1 MPSWRE
7 VFGNVAKGSCVMHAL
22 LIKTPADTSRGGG
35 AIEQTSRLPAQPGFR
50 PGTEACASAAVSI
63 ASAAAKNVVEFARA
77 TMTSMPG
84 GYDER
89 WLQELLFAH
98 PELIPLD
105 RIDPGAGDVVPLC
118 RELTLAREGGVVYLD
133 LLCVTRSGRLMLI
146 ECKLWR
152 NPQAR
157 REVVAQILEYAA
169 LLRGWSYG
177 DLTARLKQQ
186 RGWRGA
192 NPIYEQARQIWPELD
207 EGAFV
212 DAVSRSLD
220 AADFHLVIAGDGI
233 RSDVQ
238 ALASHVNASGAG
250 TSRLALVEIQVWRSG
265 DGDTIVVPNVP
276 LKTEVIEQRVIV
288 AADGQHLKVK
298 EVHVDSPAG
307 VRDRSDTA
315 DADAI
320 VDPDR
325 AAQRE
330 SNKVF
335 WDRFIAGSS
344 FDHPD
349 QGPPRHGGNNWV
361 KIDLDGP
368 VSWLTAYRS
377 NDKMGF
383 FLSLTDEE
391 GRALADTFAEQL
403 DGLREESGLDLSLNT
418 RTLEPFKAEFAVV
431 RNRTGLSDE
440 EQLTWL
446 WETANRMVTLL
457 RPLLSSWQ
465 SEHSA
470 ESAN

>member
-1 MPSWRE
+1 
-7 VFGNVAKGSCVMHAL
+7 MHVL
-22 LIKTPADTSRGGG
+22 LIKTPAVASSGEPAAGQG
-35 AIEQTSRLPAQPGFR
+35 ILAVPAQWNSRSGDVGPENTGEDGSVR
-50 PGTEACASAAVSI
+50 NLAARS
-63 ASAAAKNVVEFARA
+63 VVEFARA
-77 TMTSMPG
+77 TMVSMPG

-89 WLQELLFAH
+89 WLQEILFAH
-98 PELIPLD
+98 PELIPMD
-105 RIDPGAGDVVPLC
+105 RIDAGAGGLLPLC

-133 LLCVTRSGRLMLI
+133 LLCLTRSGRLLLV

-186 RGWRGA
+186 RGWKGK
-192 NPIYEQARQIWPELD
+192 NPIFEQALQIWPDLE
-207 EGAFV
+207 EAAFV
-212 DAVSRSLD
+212 DRVSRSLE

-238 ALASHVNASGAG
+238 ALASHVNASGVG

-265 DGDTIVVPNVP
+265 NGDTIVVPNVS

-288 AADGQHLKVK
+288 ATDGQHLKVK
-298 EVHVDSPAG
+298 EVHVDSSAG
-307 VRDRSDTA
+307 VRDRSDAA
-315 DADAI
+315 DTDAI

-330 SNKVF
+330 SNKIF
-335 WDRFIAGSS
+335 WDRFIAGGS

-377 NDKMGF
+377 TDKMGF
-383 FLSLTDEE
+383 FLSLTGDE
-391 GRALADTFAEQL
+391 GRALADIFAEQL
-403 DGLREESGLDLSLNT
+403 YGLREESGLDLSFSA
-418 RTLEPFKAEFAVV
+418 RTLEPFKAELAIA
-431 RNRTGLSDE
+431 RNSAGLSDE
-440 EQLTWL
+440 EQLAWL

-465 SEHSA
+465 SGHSTG
-470 ESAN
+470 SAN

>member
-1 MPSWRE
+1 
-7 VFGNVAKGSCVMHAL
+7 
-22 LIKTPADTSRGGG
+22 
-35 AIEQTSRLPAQPGFR
+35 
-50 PGTEACASAAVSI
+50 
-63 ASAAAKNVVEFARA
+63 
-77 TMTSMPG
+77 
-84 GYDER
+84 
-89 WLQELLFAH
+89 
-98 PELIPLD
+98 
-105 RIDPGAGDVVPLC
+105 
-118 RELTLAREGGVVYLD
+118 
-133 LLCVTRSGRLMLI
+133 
-146 ECKLWR
+146 
-152 NPQAR
+152 
-157 REVVAQILEYAA
+157 VAQILEYAA

-186 RGWRGA
+186 RGWKGE
-192 NPIYEQARQIWPELD
+192 NPIFEQALRIWPDLD
-207 EGAFV
+207 EAAFV
-212 DAVSRSLD
+212 DRVSRSLE

-238 ALASHVNASGAG
+238 TLASHVNASGVG

-265 DGDTIVVPNVP
+265 EGDTIVVPNVP

-298 EVHVDSPAG
+298 EVHVHSPAG

-315 DADAI
+315 DTDAI

-330 SNKVF
+330 GNKAF
-335 WDRFIAGSS
+335 WDRFIQGSS

-377 NDKMGF
+377 IDKIGF
-383 FLSLTDEE
+383 FLSLHGEE
-391 GRALADTFAEQL
+391 GRRLADMFAEQL
-403 DGLREESGLDLSLNT
+403 DALREESGLDLSLNT
-418 RTLEPFKAEFAVV
+418 RTLEPFKAELAVV
-431 RNRTGLSDE
+431 RNRSGLSDE
-440 EQLTWL
+440 EQLAWL

-465 SEHSA
+465 SEQSA
-470 ESAN
+470 DSAN

>member
-1 MPSWRE
+1 MQ
-7 VFGNVAKGSCVMHAL
+7 AL
-22 LIKTPADTSRGGG
+22 LIKTPAAADRSAAGQSIL
-35 AIEQTSRLPAQPGFR
+35 AVPAQSNSRSGDVGPKN
-50 PGTEACASAAVSI
+50 ASEDGSI
-63 ASAAAKNVVEFARA
+63 RNVVKFARA
-77 TMTSMPG
+77 TMVSMPG

-98 PELIPLD
+98 PELIPMD
-105 RIDPGAGDVVPLC
+105 RIDAGAGGLLPLC
-118 RELTLAREGGVVYLD
+118 RELTLAREARVVYLD
-133 LLCVTRSGRLMLI
+133 LLCLTRSGRLMLV

-186 RGWRGA
+186 RGWKEK
-192 NPIYEQARQIWPELD
+192 NPIFEQALRIWPDLE
-207 EGAFV
+207 EAAFV
-212 DAVSRSLD
+212 DRVSRSLE

-238 ALASHVNASGAG
+238 ALASHVNASGVG
-250 TSRLALVEIQVWRSG
+250 TSRLALVEIQVWRSSE
-265 DGDTIVVPNVP
+265 GDTIVVPNVP

-298 EVHVDSPAG
+298 EIHVDSPAG
-307 VRDRSDTA
+307 MRDRSEAADT
-315 DADAI
+315 DAI
-320 VDPDR
+320 IDPDR

-330 SNKVF
+330 GNKSF

-377 NDKMGF
+377 TDKMGF
-383 FLSLTDEE
+383 FLSLTGEE
-391 GRALADTFAEQL
+391 GRALADMFAEQL
-403 DGLREESGLDLSLNT
+403 DGLREESGLDLSLNI
-418 RTLEPFKAEFAVV
+418 RTLDPFKAELAVI
-431 RNRTGLSDE
+431 RNRAGLSDE
-440 EQLTWL
+440 EQLAWF
-446 WETANRMVTLL
+446 WETVNRMVTLL

-465 SEHSA
+465 NEQSV
-470 ESAN
+470 ESVN